1 MRPKNRPKR
10 VKCCWI
16 AALTIREPPDMMST
30 KFLHF
35 FDPLPPCPHLDL
47 IYTIKLMQPPLLHLL
62 FHDHLPPP
70 MQTDAN
76 IISGTSL
83 NLLRSDDH
91 LPEFSVLDFSSSWLR
106 DMHREECGADV
117 IGLCDKMKPID
128 GEKLLQYLR
137 NVNFVGEFG
146 HMENTPIT
154 VSFDC
159 TIRIERTK
167 TTSKKFIA
175 MVAEASKF
183 PSCIVTR

>member
-1 MRPKNRPKR
+1 
-10 VKCCWI
+10 
-16 AALTIREPPDMMST
+16 
-30 KFLHF
+30 
-35 FDPLPPCPHLDL
+35 
-47 IYTIKLMQPPLLHLL
+47 
-62 FHDHLPPP
+62 
-70 MQTDAN
+70 
-76 IISGTSL
+76 
-83 NLLRSDDH
+83 
-91 LPEFSVLDFSSSWLR
+91 
-106 DMHREECGADV
+106 MHREECGADV

-146 HMENTPIT
+146 HMENTPII

-183 PSCIVTR
+183 SSCIVTR